1 MNSAFAT
8 NASANVATSFPELE
22 EKFAGISS
30 HATVLG
36 YMVLSRSAPVTLIRN
51 SGTIFEGERGRNYAA
66 SVAKMVD
73 AVQGFLEDVNEDG
86 ADKVSVN
93 QLPNIFFTPY
103 FVAKDEVKFMR
114 IRSERHELMI
124 TPREWH
130 RYGSWATFS
139 RTWCIRRTIPACCT
153 TQSEQFECCLSSLK
167 RFTIPPLDIG
177 SSD

>member
-8 NASANVATSFPELE
+8 NASANVATSFSELE

-86 ADKVSVN
+86 ADK
-93 QLPNIFFTPY
+93 
-103 FVAKDEVKFMR
+103 DEVKFMR

-124 TPREWH
+124 TPHE
-130 RYGSWATFS
+130 RYLLVVLHN
-139 RTWCIRRTIPACCT
+139 PN
-153 TQSEQFECCLSSLK
+153 SLNVA
-167 RFTIPPLDIG
+167 
-177 SSD
+177 